1 MNQIISAQIKSA
13 ESDSTHLL
21 QVQNHIYGCFVLME
35 DIAEGNIVLNNN
47 EFKRTNYTFDI
58 DQQFAEIGIRYGF
71 IMDTK
76 LLMTSCLPE
85 YKNAWLQIF
94 KTKQTLEEVDKLED
108 SIIDIIKT
116 HVLPELAFFLHAL
129 ETGSLPQEW
138 INKVIK
144 LLLPSIAVKESPV
157 VKESPAV
164 TEPKV
169 TEPKV
174 TESKEAESK
183 EAEAEEPIV
192 KSIISAAKMEKPK
205 KFRITKRNPVIV
217 TKVTGPTFLRET
229 RRSKMQSV
237 HKK

>member
-116 HVLPELAFFLHAL
+116 HVLPEMAFFLHAL

-144 LLLPSIAVKESPV
+144 LLLPSIAVKEPPV

-164 TEPKV
+164 KDSPMV
-169 TEPKV
+169 TEPKI
-174 TESKEAESK
+174 TESKETEP
-183 EAEAEEPIV
+183 EAEEPIV

-205 KFRITKRNPVIV
+205 KFRITKRNPVVV

>member
-21 QVQNHIYGCFVLME
+21 QIQNHIYGCFVLME

-144 LLLPSIAVKESPV
+144 LLLPSIAVKESP
-157 VKESPAV
+157 AV
-164 TEPKV
+164 TESKV
-169 TEPKV
+169 TEPK
-174 TESKEAESK
+174 EAESK
-183 EAEAEEPIV
+183 VTEAEAEEPIV

-205 KFRITKRNPVIV
+205 KFRITKRNPVVV
-217 TKVTGPTFLRET
+217 TKVTGPIFLRET
-229 RRSKMQSV
+229 RRSKMQSAHKMQSV